1 MIAAGYSASE
11 NATGRSRECRPGGL
25 VTAAASTAALAFAL
39 LSGCAVGPEP
49 LTPLQTAER
58 IESDRAWMEAN
69 QPPLD
74 GPLTLHGA
82 MARALLHNLDARVRT
97 MEQDLSL
104 KQVELARLGLL
115 PRATGRYGPRT
126 RSNRQ
131 ASSSRPI
138 LMNGVE
144 LPRSRNAST
153 SNDRSRRLGNL
164 TMVWNLL
171 DFGVSYHA
179 AKQHADRALIAH
191 ERRRKAVQ
199 EIVQQVRGAWW
210 RAVAAERAASAMD
223 ALEARARAALEER
236 ARMGAAQV
244 RSPLDALRYRRAM
257 LGTLHELDRQRY
269 EGRRAKLELGTLIGL
284 APGTG
289 FRLAMPGRERPEP
302 PSLPFGAAE
311 LEVRAL
317 SYRPE
322 LREEQLNAR
331 IASVETKKALLR
343 MLPGLEIEAEARYD
357 SNSYLVN
364 NDWASLGTRVA
375 WNLTEI
381 FRAPAAVDAALADLE
396 LSEARRVA
404 LGMAVLTQLYVALAA
419 YEEARTEHAAALRL
433 ADLDRDIARHLRSS
447 RELRLVD
454 AFPLIL
460 GELDALRSAI
470 ARDLAYAELE
480 SSFGRIFVAI
490 GADAVARELSDPS
503 LEVIARALA
512 ETEAA
517 WRRGEVAMRP
527 FGAAE
532 APAQE

>member
-11 NATGRSRECRPGGL
+11 NATGKSRACRLGGL
-25 VTAAASTAALAFAL
+25 VTAAASTAALAL

-58 IESDRAWMEAN
+58 IESDRAWVEAN

-115 PRATGRYGPRT
+115 PSATGRYGPQI

-131 ASSSRPI
+131 ASSSSSVLTGRES
-138 LMNGVE
+138 L
-144 LPRSRNAST
+144 SAST
-153 SNDRSRRLGNL
+153 STDRSRRLGNL

-179 AKQHADRALIAH
+179 AKQQADRALIAH

-199 EIVQQVRGAWW
+199 VIVQEVRGAWW
-210 RAVAAERAASAMD
+210 RAVAAQRAVSAMNT
-223 ALEARARAALEER
+223 LEARARAALEER

-257 LGTLHELDRQRY
+257 LGTLHELERQRY

-284 APGTG
+284 APGTD
-289 FRLAMPGRERPEP
+289 FRLAMPEHESPEP
-302 PSLPFGAAE
+302 PALSFGAAE

-331 IASVETKKALLR
+331 IASVEAKKALLR
-343 MLPGLEIEAEARYD
+343 MLPGLEIEAEARHD

-375 WNLTEI
+375 WNLTEL
-381 FRAPAAVDAALADLE
+381 FRAPAAIGAARAGLE

-419 YEEARTEHAAALRL
+419 FDEARAEHAAALRL

-470 ARDLAYAELE
+470 ARDLAYAEIE

-503 LEVIARALA
+503 LEVVAHALA

-517 WRRGEVAMRP
+517 WRRGEVAMRS